1 MKAVLDEAAVQDVIR
16 FLCEGIPPHGMVDAS
31 IQISP
36 TAFDSSSSLIV
47 FNIAT
52 FVNRNRAE
60 ELIDKWETKLAEGKE
75 QK

>member
-16 FLCEGIPPHGMVDAS
+16 FPCEGIPPHGMVDAS

-36 TAFDSSSSLIV
+36 TAFDLSSSLIV

-52 FVNRNRAE
+52 FVNRNKAE
-60 ELIDKWETKLAEGKE
+60 ELIDKWKTEHNTEKE
-75 QK
+75 K

>member
-16 FLCEGIPPHGMVDAS
+16 FLCEGMPPHGMVDAS

-60 ELIDKWETKLAEGKE
+60 ELINKWKAKLAEGRKD
-75 QK
+75 

>member
-1 MKAVLDEAAVQDVIR
+1 MKAVLDDAAVQDVIR

-60 ELIDKWETKLAEGKE
+60 ELIDKWKAKLAEGKE

>member
-1 MKAVLDEAAVQDVIR
+1 MKAVLDDAAVQDVIR

-52 FVNRNRAE
+52 FVNRNRAK
-60 ELIDKWETKLAEGKE
+60 ELIDKWKAKLAEGRKDR
-75 QK
+75 

>member
-60 ELIDKWETKLAEGKE
+60 ELIDKWKAKLAEGKE

>member
-16 FLCEGIPPHGMVDAS
+16 FLCEGIPSPHGMVDAS

-60 ELIDKWETKLAEGKE
+60 ELINKWKAKLAEGGKD
-75 QK
+75 

>member
-1 MKAVLDEAAVQDVIR
+1 MKLQCRTLYASCVKEY
-16 FLCEGIPPHGMVDAS
+16 PPHGMVDAS

-36 TAFDSSSSLIV
+36 TAFDLSSSLIV

-60 ELIDKWETKLAEGKE
+60 ELIDKWKTEYNTEKE
-75 QK
+75 K

>member
-1 MKAVLDEAAVQDVIR
+1 
-16 FLCEGIPPHGMVDAS
+16 MVDAS

-60 ELIDKWETKLAEGKE
+60 ELINKWKAKLAEGGKD
-75 QK
+75 

>member
-60 ELIDKWETKLAEGKE
+60 ELINKWKTEYDAGKG
-75 QK
+75 Q

>member
-60 ELIDKWETKLAEGKE
+60 ELINKWKAKLAEGKE